1 VPFLRVIRDKRGYE
15 TTYLMHWFRD
25 GNRQRTRILYA
36 FRTPGGVRVGRD
48 PLEPAVLRE
57 IEAQH
62 PDIAFEWKVIRDNQ
76 QIIEPAI
83 EQRRRRPKANDG
95 AVAAAPPAPPASAAA
110 AGSPPP
116 GREAADRPKPVPS
129 TIAGVT
135 PDEQVA
141 FLTEWYGAI
150 RERIDKRISDAAR
163 RVTLHALAERLNPV
177 AWTDAD
183 QITAGLQ
190 QAGEALE
197 RLARVFARRRRR
209 GRRRAVEQPPPPP
222 SSETD

>member
-1 VPFLRVIRDKRGYE
+1 MPFLRVIRDKRGYE

-25 GNRQRTRILYA
+25 GNRQRTKILYA

-83 EQRRRRPKANDG
+83 EQRRRRPKASDG
-95 AVAAAPPAPPASAAA
+95 AAAAAPAPSPAAA
-110 AGSPPP
+110 APAASPEPAH
-116 GREAADRPKPVPS
+116 EAADRPKAVPS
-129 TIAGVT
+129 TIAGAT

-150 RERIDKRISDAAR
+150 RERIDRRISDPAR
-163 RVTLHALAERLNPV
+163 RVTLHALAERLNPA

-197 RLARVFARRRRR
+197 RLARVFARRRR

-222 SSETD
+222 SSEAS